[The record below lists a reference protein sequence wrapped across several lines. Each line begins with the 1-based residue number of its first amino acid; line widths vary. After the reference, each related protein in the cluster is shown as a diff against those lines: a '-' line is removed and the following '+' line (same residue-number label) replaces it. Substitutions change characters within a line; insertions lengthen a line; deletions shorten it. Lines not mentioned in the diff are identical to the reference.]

1 LASQKPRKEKDT
13 PKKKRI
19 SPPLCFE
26 SDSVL
31 KTNVNVN
38 ANVNVKIDKP
48 HAASQLNANVSVC
61 VPWSEGRTEKTG
73 GTDQKSV
80 ALAKNAKTPAQQK

>member
-1 LASQKPRKEKDT
+1 MPAQKELKGYPKDSF
-13 PKKKRI
+13 KNR
-19 SPPLCFE
+19 PPLCFE
-26 SDSVL
+26 FNSVL

-61 VPWSEGRTEKTG
+61 VSWSEGIERG
-73 GTDQKSV
+73 
-80 ALAKNAKTPAQQK
+80 N